1 MNTSFFHLRANQ
13 RKKCNKIS
21 KLKKL
26 DDSFAEVE
34 DEMANL
40 STTFYMDLYTSEG
53 MEDMDHLLDSVP
65 TKVTATMNDDLLKL
79 FCPDEVKSA
88 LFQMFPTKALGPDS
102 FLLTSSSVTVMFVGR
117 R

>member
-1 MNTSFFHLRANQ
+1 
-13 RKKCNKIS
+13 
-21 KLKKL
+21 
-26 DDSFAEVE
+26 
-34 DEMANL
+34 
-40 STTFYMDLYTSEG
+40 
-53 MEDMDHLLDSVP
+53 
-65 TKVTATMNDDLLKL
+65 L